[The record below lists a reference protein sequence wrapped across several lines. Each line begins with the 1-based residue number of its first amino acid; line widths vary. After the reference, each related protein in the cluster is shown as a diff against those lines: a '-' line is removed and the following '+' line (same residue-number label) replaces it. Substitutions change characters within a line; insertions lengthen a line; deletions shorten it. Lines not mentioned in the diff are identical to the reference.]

1 MNKQLKFLLVIII
14 LLAGGNIIF
23 GVNYFFTK
31 KELQVAQK
39 SLSTQQFNIKV
50 INFNRLFVQKVLKAE
65 TDISMEDRL
74 KLENTVRELKDQ
86 EILDQWQKFTGATT
100 EKQAQQEVKNLL
112 DLLGQKISY

>member
-1 MNKQLKFLLVIII
+1 MNKQQKILLVIII
-14 LLAGGNIIF
+14 LVGGNIIF

-31 KELQVAQK
+31 QELKTTQN
-39 SLSTQQFNIKV
+39 SLSAQRFNTKV

-65 TDISMEDRL
+65 TDVSIEDRL

-86 EILDQWQKFTGATT
+86 EILDQWQKFTGANT

-112 DLLGQKISY
+112 DLLVQKISY